1 MSLGFLFLPG
11 LAISMLCRFKT
22 YYLFNVKIRLFVI
35 LNVCCLFL
43 CTRTFIIAF
52 SCLTIESWKVRMKA
66 KLLKQLDYKDK
77 DICHYKHVIVIPEEA
92 VNELGWNDGQHLE
105 LTITD
110 WRLIIEAKE

>member
-1 MSLGFLFLPG
+1 
-11 LAISMLCRFKT
+11 
-22 YYLFNVKIRLFVI
+22 
-35 LNVCCLFL
+35 
-43 CTRTFIIAF
+43 
-52 SCLTIESWKVRMKA
+52 MKS
-66 KLLKQLDYKDK
+66 KLQKQLDYKDK